1 VSKVIVSTCVFLL
14 MAHQF
19 AAGQKP
25 PAGHRPALT
34 PPVEV
39 PADLD
44 LAKAE
49 QLLLERNLSII
60 ANRYQLDATQAAR
73 LIAGYKPNPYVQIG
87 MEQVAIHSPLPGS
100 YPRFVTTNPDAG
112 ANPVYTAQ
120 ITKTFERGGKREAR
134 IEEADQVIQAAR
146 AQIDD
151 TLRTQVFALRQA
163 FGSALLARDDLQLA
177 QSLDDNYQRVQDLTE
192 TRVRTGALAQIELF
206 RVRSGRLPYAQAILD
221 ARNAYEQSV
230 QDILNLLSARPPD
243 APSISSQ
250 VTYNQPGATPG
261 QVTAPA
267 GAGATVPSPQQVTVL
282 RAGPTVN
289 LRGSFTDAP
298 VAQTLAEVRD
308 LALRERPDVVEARK
322 NFLAA
327 EAATK
332 LAQAQRHRDLSV
344 GVEYQRVGDD
354 DSLGIVAQ
362 VPLFLYNNQKAGIVQ
377 AVAQEHATE
386 VALHQVELQAVTDVQ
401 KAYQAYLGARQ
412 SLDLYQKGNLDQ
424 VQKLVETA
432 DFSYQHGAT
441 SLFELLDAQRTL
453 RQTQTAYNQA
463 RENYQMALWQL
474 EEAVGKPLVQP

>member
-1 VSKVIVSTCVFLL
+1 MCVFLL
-14 MAHQF
+14 LLGEAS
-19 AAGQKP
+19 GQKL
-25 PAGHRPALT
+25 PAGHRPAST

-44 LAKAE
+44 LPKAE
-49 QLLLERNLSII
+49 QILFDRNLSII
-60 ANRYQLDATQAAR
+60 VNRYQLDAAQAAR
-73 LIAGYKPNPYVQIG
+73 LIAGYKPNPYIQLG
-87 MEQVAIHSPLPGS
+87 MEQVAIHSPIAGS
-100 YPRFVTTNPDAG
+100 YPRFATTNGDAG
-112 ANPVYTAQ
+112 ANPTYTAQ
-120 ITKTFERGGKREAR
+120 LNKTFERGGKREAR
-134 IEEADQVIQAAR
+134 IEQADKTIDAAR

-151 TLRTQVFALRQA
+151 TFRTQLFNLRQA
-163 FGSALLARDDLQLA
+163 FASALLARDDLQLA
-177 QSLDDNYQRVQDLTE
+177 QSLDENYQRVQDLTE

-221 ARNAYEQSV
+221 ARNTYEQSV

-250 VTYNQPGATPG
+250 VTYNQPGGTPG
-261 QVTAPA
+261 QPSANTASA
-267 GAGATVPSPQQVTVL
+267 VPSPQEVTVL

-289 LRGSFTDAP
+289 LKGSFTETP
-298 VAQTLAEVRD
+298 ISQTLAEARD
-308 LALRERPDVVEARK
+308 LALRERPDVVEARD
-322 NFLAA
+322 NFQAA

-354 DSLGIVAQ
+354 DSLGVVAQ
-362 VPLFLYNNQKAGIVQ
+362 VPLFLYNNQKAGITQ

-386 VALHQVELQAVTDVQ
+386 IALHQAELQAVTDVQ

-412 SLDLYQKGNLDQ
+412 SLDLYQKGGNLDQ
-424 VQKLVETA
+424 VQKLVDTA
-432 DFSYQHGAT
+432 DFSYRQGAT

-463 RENYQMALWQL
+463 RQNYQVAIWQL
-474 EEAVGKPLVQP
+474 EEAVGKPLLKP